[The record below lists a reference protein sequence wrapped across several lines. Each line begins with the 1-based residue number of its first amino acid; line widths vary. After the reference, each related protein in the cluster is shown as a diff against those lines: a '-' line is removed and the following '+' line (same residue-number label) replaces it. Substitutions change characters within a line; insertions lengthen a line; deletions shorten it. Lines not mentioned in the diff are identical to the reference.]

1 MVMPSVE
8 KAKSQRPHVFAV
20 NSSLDVLAMLREF
33 FQEEQYRVTITH
45 FDVTTFD
52 QIAAAGPSLLVID
65 LAVGEQAGWDLLE
78 RLRTEASTTAIP
90 VIMLST
96 SPQLL
101 EQAQA
106 DPSRFGGQR
115 FLQKPF
121 DLNELLEMAN
131 DLTGLASDV

>member
-1 MVMPSVE
+1 MVMPSAE
-8 KAKSQRPHVFAV
+8 KAKLQRPHVFAV
-20 NSSLDVLAMLREF
+20 NTSLDVLVMLREL

-45 FDVTTFD
+45 FDVATFD
-52 QIAAAGPSLLVID
+52 QIAALGPSLLVID
-65 LAVGEQAGWDLLE
+65 LAVGEQVGWDLLE
-78 RLRTEASTTAIP
+78 RLKTEASTTAIP

-106 DPSRFGGQR
+106 DPSRFGGQG

-131 DLTGLASDV
+131 DLTGSASDV

>member
-1 MVMPSVE
+1 V
-8 KAKSQRPHVFAV
+8 A
-20 NSSLDVLAMLREF
+20 
-33 FQEEQYRVTITH
+33 
-45 FDVTTFD
+45 TFD
-52 QIAAAGPSLLVID
+52 QIAALGPSLLVID

-106 DPSRFGGQR
+106 DPSRFGGQG

-131 DLTGLASDV
+131 DLTGSASDV